1 MIQRKQSLFLL
12 GAIAALIA
20 LFFFPLA
27 RFIGDIDS
35 LELYIYKLESLVPD
49 QIPEFPAILILV
61 LAFMAVLMLLIA
73 IVSIFMFKNR
83 KMQMFLVKTGI
94 IINLVL
100 IAGFFFYYVNE
111 LEIAT
116 GALVTYEVGTYL
128 MLVPFVFFILAYRG
142 IVSDEKLIRSADR
155 LR

>member
-12 GAIAALIA
+12 GAVVSLVA

-35 LELYIYKLESLVPD
+35 LELYVYKLDSLVPD
-49 QIPEFPAILILV
+49 NVPAFPSILILI
-61 LAFMAVLMLLIA
+61 LAFFVVLMLLIA
-73 IVSIFMFKNR
+73 LVSIFMYKNR
-83 KMQMFLVKTGI
+83 KMQMFLVKSGI
-94 IINLVL
+94 VINLAL
-100 IAGFFFYYVNE
+100 IASFFFYYVNE
-111 LEIAT
+111 LEMAA
-116 GALVTYEVGTYL
+116 GALASYEVGTYL
-128 MLVPFVFFILAYRG
+128 LLIPFAFFILALRG